1 MALSSYRNYNNNVP
15 QNLSDDEFIALQNLS
30 KNRHKIIQKSGK
42 SNSVVIVDR
51 RDYIK
56 KIDNIWSDQKE
67 TYHSNLER
75 WHFIEFCCEP
85 RKTHWQGYQ
94 KLSES
99 KSATEKTKKLL
110 KPVGSKQTRPYSRFM

>member
-1 MALSSYRNYNNNVP
+1 MALSSDRNYNNNVP

-56 KIDNIWSDQKE
+56 KIDNI
-67 TYHSNLER
+67 
-75 WHFIEFCCEP
+75 
-85 RKTHWQGYQ
+85 
-94 KLSES
+94 
-99 KSATEKTKKLL
+99 
-110 KPVGSKQTRPYSRFM
+110 